1 MRTAVLLI
9 FSVLLGTAIAQGQ
22 DKKDKAADKKED
34 KKEEKKPVI
43 KKDPTPL
50 EGQWSVVSLEYEG
63 KPAPAEKLKGMHML
77 FEGNQLTIKRGG
89 KIVGQGTFTLDPK
102 QKPAALDY
110 QEAKD
115 VYSPYDAGIYLLEDN
130 TLKLC
135 TTADRK
141 KRPTDFDSQQGQV
154 VLLKK
159 TTK

>member
-1 MRTAVLLI
+1 MRTVSILL
-9 FSVLLGTAIAQGQ
+9 VTLLLGGAFTQAQE
-22 DKKDKAADKKED
+22 KKDKSADKKED

-63 KPAPAEKLKGMHML
+63 KPAPAEKLKGMHLL

-89 KIVGQGTFTLDPK
+89 KIIGQGTFTLDPK
-102 QKPAALDY
+102 QTPAALDY
-110 QEAKD
+110 LEARD
-115 VYSPYDAGIYLLEDN
+115 VYSPYDAGIYLLEGN

-141 KRPTDFDSQQGQV
+141 KRPTDFDSKQGQV
-154 VLLKK
+154 VMLKK
-159 TTK
+159 ATK

>member
-1 MRTAVLLI
+1 MRTASILLLT
-9 FSVLLGTAIAQGQ
+9 FLLGAAFTQAQE
-22 DKKDKAADKKED
+22 KKDKSADKKED

-63 KPAPAEKLKGMHML
+63 KPAQAEKLKGMHLL

-89 KIVGQGTFTLDPK
+89 KIIGQGTFTLDPK
-102 QKPAALDY
+102 QTPPALDY

-115 VYSPYDAGIYLLEDN
+115 VYSPYDAGIYLLEGN

-141 KRPTDFDSQQGQV
+141 KRPTDFDSKQGQV
-154 VLLKK
+154 VVLKK
-159 TTK
+159 ATK